1 MPESTLTSIPGDI
14 AAAIEAGRQLGEL
27 HTISLNGSTL
37 ALVPAG
43 YQLQELKHLRERPQ
57 RIDTT
62 VKVTSATAF
71 IDYWQRFQT
80 PASMAFV
87 DTDKAK
93 IVGILDYHAADG
105 IPAFREH
112 RITYEIPKT
121 PEWDKWAAANGK
133 AMEQEEFAKFIED
146 MAPEIVE
153 PTSAQMLEIASTLA
167 IQKNASFSRAIRLD
181 NGQVQFTYT
190 EDLQGRAGAQGHLNI
205 PEKIRLG
212 VQLFRGEARDE
223 IVARFRYR
231 LHGGNVKMWVD
242 MVRPHETRDR
252 AVREIAARIAAVVG
266 PERLI
271 ESEL

>member
-1 MPESTLTSIPGDI
+1 MACVLAPIF
-14 AAAIEAGRQLGEL
+14 AAALEAGRQLGEL
-27 HTISLNGSTL
+27 HTIALNGSTL

-43 YQLQELKHLRERPQ
+43 YQLQALKHLRERPQ

-62 VKVTSATAF
+62 VKVTIATAF

-133 AMEQEEFAKFIED
+133 AMDQEEFAKFIED

-231 LHGGNVKMWVD
+231 LHGGNVKMWID